1 MPLQGQ
7 SIPKRV
13 KIFFKYHI
21 LYFLRNNLSNT
32 VLCGDFNSITNVKD
46 KTKGGTC
53 PVSKSLQSTIHNLN
67 LKDVWHTCNKNVEFT
82 YFRDNYGS
90 RIDRIY
96 TTELLNQ
103 VPNVYTKPF
112 TISDHSCVIAEIDMD
127 IKVSL
132 GKFYWKLNT
141 KLLELDNMENEFAFF
156 WDNLIKSKDEYLN
169 INEWWEYR
177 AKVKIKRFFQKKG
190 YEESKLKQGLIAYL
204 EWKLHKLY
212 KTLHVDGTLDLKE
225 TKKLKDR
232 INNIKED
239 ILEGVRVRARIK
251 EQVEGEV
258 ASSSLLG
265 KLSTNK
271 YKPFISEI
279 KTENSESG
287 HEINTL
293 LNDQNNICNYITNIY
308 KNFYLKRIA
317 KFFPGL
323 FSCMK
328 EIV

>member
-1 MPLQGQ
+1 MFRYQ
-7 SIPKRV
+7 
-13 KIFFKYHI
+13 I

-32 VLCGDFNSITNVKD
+32 VLCGDFNSVTNVKD

-67 LKDVWHTCNKNVEFT
+67 LKDVWHTFNKNVEFT

-103 VPNVYTKPF
+103 VTNVYTKPV

-132 GKFYWKLNT
+132 WKFYWKLNT
-141 KLLELDNMENEFAFF
+141 NLLELDNIENEFAFF
-156 WDNLIKSKDEYLN
+156 WDNLKKSKDDYLN

-177 AKVKIKRFFQKKG
+177 AKDKIKRFFKKKG

-239 ILEGVRVRARIK
+239 IL
-251 EQVEGEV
+251 
-258 ASSSLLG
+258 
-265 KLSTNK
+265 
-271 YKPFISEI
+271 
-279 KTENSESG
+279 
-287 HEINTL
+287 
-293 LNDQNNICNYITNIY
+293 
-308 KNFYLKRIA
+308 
-317 KFFPGL
+317 
-323 FSCMK
+323 
-328 EIV
+328 

>member
-1 MPLQGQ
+1 MNGGNIGQ
-7 SIPKRV
+7 KL
-13 KIFFKYHI
+13 K
-21 LYFLRNNLSNT
+21 
-32 VLCGDFNSITNVKD
+32 
-46 KTKGGTC
+46 
-53 PVSKSLQSTIHNLN
+53 
-67 LKDVWHTCNKNVEFT
+67 LKDF
-82 YFRDNYGS
+82 
-90 RIDRIY
+90 
-96 TTELLNQ
+96 
-103 VPNVYTKPF
+103 
-112 TISDHSCVIAEIDMD
+112 
-127 IKVSL
+127 
-132 GKFYWKLNT
+132 
-141 KLLELDNMENEFAFF
+141 
-156 WDNLIKSKDEYLN
+156 SK
-169 INEWWEYR
+169 
-177 AKVKIKRFFQKKG
+177 KKG

-212 KTLHVDGTLDLKE
+212 KTLHVNGTLDLKE

-293 LNDQNNICNYITNIY
+293 LNDQNNISNYITNFY
-308 KNFYLKRIA
+308 KNLYSKPITEKNRQNWFLNFIDKSINDADNVELTREITDEEIFLIMKALDTNKSPGIDGLPIEFYLKFYNII
-317 KFFPGL
+317 KNEFCEVL
-323 FSCMK
+323 LNSLQLNCLTK
-328 EIV
+328 SQKKL